1 MEQYDICI
9 SSTIQDRAIAQ
20 LLAQKLG
27 AYRLPRDV
35 RIPEGRDYRRILLD
49 TDEKPFDDDVR
60 EMLNSCRFLMMICT
74 PRTPKS
80 EAMCRRM
87 EYYKRT

>member
-35 RIPEGRDYRRILLD
+35 RIPEGRDYRRIL
-49 TDEKPFDDDVR
+49 R
-60 EMLNSCRFLMMICT
+60 I
-74 PRTPKS
+74 
-80 EAMCRRM
+80 
-87 EYYKRT
+87 

>member
-49 TDEKPFDDDVR
+49 TDEKPFDDEVR
-60 EMLNSCRFLMMICT
+60 EMLGRPFAISLKGHT
-74 PRTPKS
+74 PHAKVRGHVPQNGVL
-80 EAMCRRM
+80 
-87 EYYKRT
+87 